1 MPLDAGDRLK
11 VRRWLPPLLW
21 AGVILTGTS
30 VPSSALPDQ
39 VSSFD
44 KALHFTIYA
53 IFAALL
59 GRQMSEVVSRWRAAL
74 LAIAI
79 AMAFAAMDE
88 WHQQFI
94 PGRSTEFA
102 DWQADSLGAAIGALT
117 SAALRRGPRGFPSTG

>member
-30 VPSSALPDQ
+30 MPSSALPDQ

-44 KALHFTIYA
+44 KVLHFTIYA

-79 AMAFAAMDE
+79 AMAFAALDE

-94 PGRSTEFA
+94 PGRSMELA
-102 DWQADSLGAAIGALT
+102 DWHADSLGAVIGALT
-117 SAALRRGPRGFPSTG
+117 GAALRRGPRGFTTTG